1 MEFDVA
7 DPKETIGREQ
17 IRGNSEFMSPL
28 ITVSWFPAQK
38 DMTSRLSL
46 LWRVSQLASLQ
57 TIWRSSSLTITG
69 FETQKEGREEHRID
83 NASDE

>member
-28 ITVSWFPAQK
+28 ITVS
-38 DMTSRLSL
+38 
-46 LWRVSQLASLQ
+46 
-57 TIWRSSSLTITG
+57 
-69 FETQKEGREEHRID
+69 
-83 NASDE
+83 